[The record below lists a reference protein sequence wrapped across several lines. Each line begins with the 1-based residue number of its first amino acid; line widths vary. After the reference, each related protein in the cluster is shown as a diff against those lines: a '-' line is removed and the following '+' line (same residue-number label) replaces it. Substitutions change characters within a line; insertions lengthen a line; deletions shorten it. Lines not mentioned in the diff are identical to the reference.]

1 MYKLY
6 YAPGACS
13 LATHVLLLELGQ
25 PVELINKNTVSNF
38 AALNPLGAVPV
49 LVDGDKVL
57 REGAA
62 LVLYLLGKHPNNL
75 LATSGEARE
84 QGIENLMLANASM
97 HPAYSRLFFL
107 SAHIS
112 DPAALAAGLQS
123 AAQSINQLWRVVDGR
138 LAQQPYLGG
147 AQPSPADLLLTVYA
161 SWGQYFPVEITLGS
175 HVERMIVAVRARPAF
190 VQAVAA
196 EQAQSSLQ
204 QALAAE
210 LAEAAAV

>member
-1 MYKLY
+1 MYQLY
-6 YAPGACS
+6 YLPGACS
-13 LATHVLLLELGQ
+13 QAIHVLLLELGQ
-25 PVELINKNTVSNF
+25 EVELINKNTHSDF

-62 LVLYLLGKHPNNL
+62 LVLYLLDKHPNSL
-75 LATSGEARE
+75 LAASGVARE
-84 QGIENLMLANASM
+84 QGIENLMLANATV

-107 SAHIS
+107 RAHIL
-112 DPAALAAGLQS
+112 DEAALAVGYQ
-123 AAQSINQLWRVVDGR
+123 AAVQSIERLWRMIDGR
-138 LAQQPYLGG
+138 LARQLYLGG
-147 AQPSPADLLLTVYA
+147 AQPSPADFLLAVYA
-161 SWGQYFPVEITLGS
+161 SWGEYFPVHITLGS
-175 HVERMIVAVRARPAF
+175 NVERMIAAVRARPAF

-196 EQAQSSLQ
+196 EQAQSSFQ

>member
-6 YAPGACS
+6 YSPGACS
-13 LATHVLLLELGQ
+13 LATHMLLLELGQ
-25 PVELINKNTVSNF
+25 QVELINKNAVSDF

-62 LVLYLLGKHPNNL
+62 LVLYLLGKHTNSL
-75 LATSGEARE
+75 LAAEGVARE
-84 QGIENLMLANASM
+84 QAIENLMLANASV
-97 HPAYSRLFFL
+97 HPAYSKLFFL

-112 DPAALAAGLQS
+112 DAASLATGLQA
-123 AAQSINQLWRVVDGR
+123 AAQSVNQLWRVIDGR
-138 LAQQPYLGG
+138 LGQQPYLGG

-161 SWGQYFPVEITLGS
+161 SWGEYFPVAITLGS
-175 HVERMIVAVRARPAF
+175 NVERMIASVRARPTF

-196 EQAQSSLQ
+196 EQAQVSFQ

-210 LAEAAAV
+210 LAEAAAL